1 MKERAQI
8 CKLLI
13 LIGAVVAILGC
24 FLPYYTI
31 SAFGFSQSISY
42 VGGNGGGADGII
54 VIALAIVAVLA
65 VFVNSQK
72 LKKIAI
78 VPAVVALL
86 ITIYDMIQVR
96 DATEGYGSFGIGAY
110 LVLLGMI
117 ACVVGYVLSMVWK
130 INSQDT
136 NNDQDQIPPMM

>member
-1 MKERAQI
+1 MEQRAKI

-13 LIGAVVAILGC
+13 LIGAAVAILGC

-31 SAFGFSQSISY
+31 SVFGLNQSITY
-42 VGGNGGGADGII
+42 VGGDGGGADGII
-54 VIALAIVAVLA
+54 VIALAVVAVVA

-72 LKKIAI
+72 FKKIAI

-86 ITIYDMIQVR
+86 ITLYDMLQVK

-117 ACVVGYVLSMVWK
+117 ACVAGYVLSLVWK
-130 INSQDT
+130 INSQDS
-136 NNDQDQIPPMM
+136 NNDQKQTPTMM